1 MSATPSTKLR
11 TGLAE
16 VFQTFGAEY
25 LDAHGLTAPQAKVF
39 RAVLDC
45 RTAALGGHCL
55 ECDTCGHR
63 KYVYHSCRNRH
74 CPNCQTRAKEEWSRR
89 RMTELLPVPYAH
101 LVFTLPHDLNPLAAV
116 HDRWLYDML
125 MASVAATLSEFARN
139 PRWLGAE
146 PAFTLVLH
154 TFRQAQDR
162 PEPRIC
168 AAIFMSMCSSP
179 AAALTHKVTGSN
191 RNATRVFCFRF
202 MPCHGSSGPS
212 SWTPWM
218 LLVKPAS

>member
-1 MSATPSTKLR
+1 MSAN
-11 TGLAE
+11 LAE

-63 KYVYHSCRNRH
+63 AYVYHSCRNRH

-116 HDRWLYDML
+116 HDRWVYDTL
-125 MASVAATLSEFARN
+125 MACVSATLSEFARN

-146 PAFTLVLH
+146 PAFTGLTYLDPGF
-154 TFRQAQDR
+154 T
-162 PEPRIC
+162 PPYPCPR
-168 AAIFMSMCSSP
+168 AHRLRRS
-179 AAALTHKVTGSN
+179 
-191 RNATRVFCFRF
+191 
-202 MPCHGSSGPS
+202 
-212 SWTPWM
+212 
-218 LLVKPAS
+218 

>member
-63 KYVYHSCRNRH
+63 DYVYHSCRNRH
-74 CPNCQTRAKEEWSRR
+74 CPNCQTRAKGGV
-89 RMTELLPVPYAH
+89 VP
-101 LVFTLPHDLNPLAAV
+101 AA
-116 HDRWLYDML
+116 HDRAAAGTLC
-125 MASVAATLSEFARN
+125 ASGF
-139 PRWLGAE
+139 
-146 PAFTLVLH
+146 H
-154 TFRQAQDR
+154 
-162 PEPRIC
+162 
-168 AAIFMSMCSSP
+168 P
-179 AAALTHKVTGSN
+179 AA
-191 RNATRVFCFRF
+191 
-202 MPCHGSSGPS
+202 
-212 SWTPWM
+212 
-218 LLVKPAS
+218 